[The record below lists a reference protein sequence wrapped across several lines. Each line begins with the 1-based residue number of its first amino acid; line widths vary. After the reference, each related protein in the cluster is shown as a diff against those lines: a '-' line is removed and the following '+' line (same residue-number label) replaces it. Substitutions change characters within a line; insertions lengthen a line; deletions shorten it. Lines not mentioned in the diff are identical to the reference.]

1 MLPPQESP
9 VKASNMNNNA
19 KPKDPTPEIEMMESD
34 DEFEKTLSMLDD
46 EEIQQKAKK
55 PRIDPQLTAGRSS
68 REGRFTTRVG
78 HAEDMEREKEGEGGY
93 LVV

>member
-19 KPKDPTPEIEMMESD
+19 KPSDPTPDIEMMESD

-55 PRIDPQLTAGRSS
+55 PRIDPELTAGRSA
-68 REGRFTTRVG
+68 REGRLKV
-78 HAEDMEREKEGEGGY
+78 Y
-93 LVV
+93 LGRAPRLKKVV